1 MNEQR
6 ISELIGNVQNIQLM
20 NKLGHEET
28 AKELIECLRLA
39 LLDEYKL
46 ERIKQGK

>member
-20 NKLGHEET
+20 NKLGKEQT
-28 AKELIECLRLA
+28 AKDLLECLRVA
-39 LLDEYKL
+39 LLEEYKL
-46 ERIKQGK
+46 ERIRKGK